1 VAKSA
6 TSKTKTVGGAKA
18 SPAKPTEAPAASKA
32 SKPAGAAKA
41 EGAAKPV
48 GAAMPAGA
56 AKPAGAMKP
65 VKVAKPVK
73 AFKPKPLT
81 PAQKLALAPHQVVLR
96 PLVTEKG
103 MHRSTRLNQYAF
115 EVSPLA
121 DKELIKQSVEILF
134 NVTVLQVRTQNRKG
148 KPRRHRFRSGR
159 TKDWKKAIVTLD
171 KEHRIDFF

>member
-1 VAKSA
+1 MAKST
-6 TSKTKTVGGAKA
+6 TSQTRTVGGAKA
-18 SPAKPTEAPAASKA
+18 APAK
-32 SKPAGAAKA
+32 AGD
-41 EGAAKPV
+41 G
-48 GAAMPAGA
+48 
-56 AKPAGAMKP
+56 AKPAPAKASDGAKAVGSAAVATRKP
-65 VKVAKPVK
+65 KVVK
-73 AFKPKPLT
+73 AVKAPKPKPLT

-121 DKELIKQSVEILF
+121 DKELIKQSVEVLF
-134 NVTVLQVRTQNRKG
+134 NVSVVQVRTQNRKG